1 MVDQITALKNAY
13 NHILSKY
20 SCESIGDMLVEPGDG
35 IFWVKLVELPGNEA
49 GRTYEVDVD
58 AVSGDVRGSSKANTV
73 EGYYDEQVK
82 GLIDG
87 AQAYDTALKVIAGYE
102 HYDKKG
108 RFTVR
113 LQKDSYVVTFPL
125 FPSGD
130 SGARGAD
137 YAYQI
142 LVDARTGVVSEIL
155 TAS

>member
-13 NHILSKY
+13 SHALSKY
-20 SCESIGDMLVEPGDG
+20 GCRSIGDMLVEPSDD
-35 IFWVKLVELPGNEA
+35 IFRVRLVELPGNDA

-58 AVSGDVRGSSKANTV
+58 TVSGDVRCSNMTKTV
-73 EGYYDEQVK
+73 EGYYDEQVE
-82 GLIDG
+82 GVIDG
-87 AQAYDTALKVIAGYE
+87 VQACDAALKAIAGYE

-142 LVDARTGVVSEIL
+142 LVDAHTGAVGEIL

>member
-1 MVDQITALKNAY
+1 MVDQIKALKNAQS
-13 NHILSKY
+13 HALSKY
-20 SCESIGDMLVEPGDG
+20 GCRGIGDILVEPGDS
-35 IFWVKLVELPGNEA
+35 IFRVRLVELPGDDT

-58 AVSGDVRGSSKANTV
+58 AASGDVRSSNMTNTV
-73 EGYYDEQVK
+73 EGYYDVQVK

-87 AQAYDTALKVIAGYE
+87 VQACDAALRAIAGYE

-113 LQKDSYVVTFPL
+113 LQKDSYIVTFPL

-130 SGARGAD
+130 NGARGAD

-142 LVDARTGVVSEIL
+142 LVDGHTGEVGEIL